1 MKNLIDNID
10 GNTLSKA
17 IRELFN
23 NIKSEKS
30 DDKFIDARI
39 STAYFSPSGF
49 SQIFTSLKNFNSTKI
64 MIGSDPI
71 TDSELWSRKINE
83 TPELFISR
91 RLKEKLEHQNQ
102 DLFIERNNLPF
113 TKKSRSSISLL
124 INALRDGNIE
134 IRRYE
139 KSFLHAKS
147 YIFSKLSN
155 DKSDVSDSIFVGSS
169 NLTKSGMISNLE
181 LNLKDENQETI
192 SNTIQWFDNLWDEA
206 EPFDL
211 ASIFEEVFEIKTP
224 FDIFLRVLWELYG
237 DEITDE
243 KDHDGGL
250 PLTSFQQHGV
260 VRALRLID
268 ENGGVIVADEVGLGK
283 TFIAGEIL
291 KSYQASRQRALLICP
306 ATLRDTSWR
315 EFIAE
320 YELALEVVS
329 FEELARDK
337 QLYDEERRPNASANH
352 LLRDI
357 NEYQLVII
365 DEAHNYRNPDSPTRA
380 DTLRA
385 LLYGQR
391 KDLLMMTATPV
402 NNSLWDLY
410 HLTHYFLKQDSV
422 LADRGILSIKQR
434 FNDAMH
440 TNPQSLSPDVLYPII
455 DATTVKRTRQ
465 FIKKHYPGDQVEING
480 VMQSIV
486 FPEPKALS
494 INYKINDL
502 MPGLFDLIETYF
514 DPDDPECITFAR
526 YKAETYLI
534 EPDADDEGS
543 HNAATGLLLSGL
555 LKRFESSAGAFNI
568 SIKRLIDQHLN
579 FIKAMDEGFIVSS
592 NFLRETTGVDDEDFD
607 HILETSEEK
616 DSAELYDTENLK
628 NDIKQDLAK
637 LEEIYSISKEI
648 KIEND
653 PKLEAL
659 ILELEKIIKQAK
671 DDAATDTQER
681 DNRKVI
687 IFSFFKDTVAWINDF
702 ILSQI
707 ELNPILSD
715 YKGRIEMVTGSD
727 SKANAALKFSPRT
740 SGNKSHNDE
749 VDILISTDV
758 LAEGVNLQQ
767 SRNIINYDLPWN
779 PMRLVQRHGRIDR
792 IGSMH
797 SRIYMRSIFPAD
809 RIDDLLGLEERITN
823 KIAMAAASVG
833 VRSPI
838 ANAQSRNL
846 DFTET
851 KEEIIALLKEDP
863 SLYERGGT
871 EASIQ
876 SGEEYRHTL
885 RKEIEIREK
894 EIIDMPWKSGS
905 GIKKGNQQGIFFLAK
920 VADRNYHVF
929 LHTDKNWKIKK
940 LENPNGD
947 ELSDISIPYIEDELG
962 SCLRL
967 IECDKDEPPI
977 LKEETIDHAYD
988 LWEIAQDHIFDKWMI
1003 ETDPA
1008 NLQPKIRPLNRKVA
1022 DFIRNNSPQNMEN
1035 EKVEKALDIIESPW
1049 PRRDENL
1056 LRKWFSEEEGDKE
1069 KSISLID
1076 KVLKSGLEPFIAP
1089 EPLHP
1094 IEKDDIKLLVWL
1106 AVESET

>member
-1 MKNLIDNID
+1 M
-10 GNTLSKA
+10 
-17 IRELFN
+17 
-23 NIKSEKS
+23 
-30 DDKFIDARI
+30 
-39 STAYFSPSGF
+39 
-49 SQIFTSLKNFNSTKI
+49 
-64 MIGSDPI
+64 
-71 TDSELWSRKINE
+71 
-83 TPELFISR
+83 
-91 RLKEKLEHQNQ
+91 
-102 DLFIERNNLPF
+102 
-113 TKKSRSSISLL
+113 
-124 INALRDGNIE
+124 
-134 IRRYE
+134 
-139 KSFLHAKS
+139 
-147 YIFSKLSN
+147 
-155 DKSDVSDSIFVGSS
+155 
-169 NLTKSGMISNLE
+169 
-181 LNLKDENQETI
+181 
-192 SNTIQWFDNLWDEA
+192 
-206 EPFDL
+206 
-211 ASIFEEVFEIKTP
+211 
-224 FDIFLRVLWELYG
+224 
-237 DEITDE
+237 
-243 KDHDGGL
+243 

-306 ATLRDTSWR
+306 ATLRDTSWK
-315 EFIAE
+315 EFKAE
-320 YELALEVVS
+320 YELALEIVS

-337 QLYDEERRPNASANH
+337 QLYDEERRPNANANH

-616 DSAELYDTENLK
+616 DSAELYDAENLK
-628 NDIKQDLAK
+628 NDIEQDLAK

-659 ILELEKIIKQAK
+659 ILELEKIVKQAK

-715 YKGRIEMVTGSD
+715 YKGRIETVTGSD
-727 SKANAALKFSPRT
+727 SKANAALKF
-740 SGNKSHNDE
+740 
-749 VDILISTDV
+749 
-758 LAEGVNLQQ
+758 
-767 SRNIINYDLPWN
+767 
-779 PMRLVQRHGRIDR
+779 
-792 IGSMH
+792 
-797 SRIYMRSIFPAD
+797 
-809 RIDDLLGLEERITN
+809 
-823 KIAMAAASVG
+823 
-833 VRSPI
+833 
-838 ANAQSRNL
+838 
-846 DFTET
+846 
-851 KEEIIALLKEDP
+851 
-863 SLYERGGT
+863 
-871 EASIQ
+871 
-876 SGEEYRHTL
+876 
-885 RKEIEIREK
+885 
-894 EIIDMPWKSGS
+894 
-905 GIKKGNQQGIFFLAK
+905 
-920 VADRNYHVF
+920 
-929 LHTDKNWKIKK
+929 
-940 LENPNGD
+940 
-947 ELSDISIPYIEDELG
+947 
-962 SCLRL
+962 
-967 IECDKDEPPI
+967 
-977 LKEETIDHAYD
+977 
-988 LWEIAQDHIFDKWMI
+988 
-1003 ETDPA
+1003 
-1008 NLQPKIRPLNRKVA
+1008 
-1022 DFIRNNSPQNMEN
+1022 
-1035 EKVEKALDIIESPW
+1035 
-1049 PRRDENL
+1049 
-1056 LRKWFSEEEGDKE
+1056 
-1069 KSISLID
+1069 
-1076 KVLKSGLEPFIAP
+1076 
-1089 EPLHP
+1089 
-1094 IEKDDIKLLVWL
+1094 
-1106 AVESET
+1106 